1 MGAGGLLVNADQNR
15 PPCPRGILV
24 PVGECWSSIGCGD
37 VMTGSLWT
45 FLIISTFMIV
55 TPGPDTLITLRN
67 ALVGG
72 RAAGVATG
80 CGVSLGQ
87 MVWVVATSVG
97 VVAVL
102 LASEPMF
109 NAVKWLGA
117 AYLIWLGIQN
127 VLHAFRAKAPFPPLA
142 AAMGRPLALN
152 QAFRH
157 GLISDLGNPKMAVF
171 FASVLPQFAPQG
183 GGMLSTLVL
192 LGALFASM
200 TLTWLVLYS
209 VVVTAVGGIL
219 QRSAVRRILEGTMGG
234 LLVLLG
240 FRLAAEQR

>member
-1 MGAGGLLVNADQNR
+1 MLAVLSPTLVGTEAA
-15 PPCPRGILV
+15 
-24 PVGECWSSIGCGD
+24 EHTSIGCGD

-117 AYLIWLGIQN
+117 AYLIWLGLQN
-127 VLHAFRAKAPFPPLA
+127 FLQALRSKAPVLPPDA
-142 AAMGRPLALN
+142 HTDWPLTLG

-192 LGALFASM
+192 LGAIFAAM
-200 TLTWLVLYS
+200 TLIWLVLYS
-209 VVVTAVGGIL
+209 VIITAVGGLL
-219 QRSAVRRILEGTMGG
+219 QRSAVRRVLEGSMGG
-234 LLVLLG
+234 VLVLLG